1 MLLYH
6 STMLPLVLRLCR
18 MSLVKKG
25 VRVAS
30 DNPAT
35 FIPVTE
41 RPSLAT
47 LAPPLA
53 TFNLLVMKIPSD

>member
-1 MLLYH
+1 
-6 STMLPLVLRLCR
+6 